1 MRTYQSLLA
10 FKQMIQ
16 QGDYLVLDTETTG
29 IHQAEIVQI
38 AVVDSADNVLLDTLV
53 KPVSRIPY
61 DATRIHGITDSM
73 VAEAPGW
80 GEITEQVEALLR
92 GRNLVVYNAVFDRR
106 MMYQSA
112 EFARLPKV
120 EWKTCSRWWC
130 AMEAFA
136 EAYAMSRFTYA
147 SRGRGRARWHKLAMA
162 ARHYGIPVK
171 DAHSALGDARLTL
184 ALVRAMAA
192 AT

>member
-80 GEITEQVEALLR
+80 GEITEQVEAL
-92 GRNLVVYNAVFDRR
+92 RNSNDSENKWL
-106 MMYQSA
+106 Q
-112 EFARLPKV
+112 
-120 EWKTCSRWWC
+120 
-130 AMEAFA
+130 
-136 EAYAMSRFTYA
+136 
-147 SRGRGRARWHKLAMA
+147 
-162 ARHYGIPVK
+162 
-171 DAHSALGDARLTL
+171 
-184 ALVRAMAA
+184 
-192 AT
+192 